1 MVSRTIT
8 QTIAESATPT
18 GLPDFFQHDGPI
30 TEEYLEESFND
41 SIDDSSD
48 TDYVVSNPPYQEQ
61 YVTPISRELFPE
73 PEETNPEEGTVPDD
87 ENATHELLDFFHGVR
102 FEDMDELFRS
112 FEYGNTWVS
121 NPIFTDE
128 FAFCVLPRILSNI
141 VYELHGILQIQ
152 RVVPA
157 DWNSNDAR
165 YSSLSVPQQTRL
177 RELIHETPAQHRQL
191 DDLYN
196 RLKGYKHR
204 TPYPQIKFLIIKT
217 MDVVQDILRK
227 EESEYEY

>member
-1 MVSRTIT
+1 MFRQTNT
-8 QTIAESATPT
+8 QPIFESATPA
-18 GLPDFFQHDGPI
+18 GLPDFFQTDGPI

-41 SIDDSSD
+41 SISDDSRD
-48 TDYVVSNPPYQEQ
+48 TDSVVSNPPYQEQ
-61 YVTPISRELFPE
+61 YVAPISREFLR
-73 PEETNPEEGTVPDD
+73 EEGTVPDD
-87 ENATHELLDFFHGVR
+87 ENATHELLDFFQGVR
-102 FEDMDELFRS
+102 YENMDEMFRS

-128 FAFCVLPRILSNI
+128 FAFCVLPRRLSNI

-152 RVVPA
+152 RVVPR

-196 RLKGYKHR
+196 RLTGYKDR
-204 TPYPQIKFLIIKT
+204 TPYPQIKFLIIKVLV
-217 MDVVQDILRK
+217 VVQDILRK
-227 EESEYEY
+227 EYTE